1 MAEAAFRIEPEGPYS
16 FQASIRFLEGFA
28 PAAYEGEGADHLR
41 LAFVADGGEDVA
53 GALVRSEDDTIIGE
67 VYGDADP
74 EVVKAQVARILSL
87 DVDGGRFG
95 EVGVRDPVVGKLQG
109 RYPGLRPV
117 CFYSPHEA
125 AAWAIIGHR
134 IRIVQAAKVKKR
146 MAEDLGP
153 VVEIAGKQE
162 RAFPAPSRL
171 AQLEDF
177 PGLFGR
183 KAEYLRALGR
193 AAAEGELDAAYL
205 RSLDVEEALAGLKKL
220 PGIGDFSAE
229 LILLRGAGEP
239 DYLPTNEPRLE
250 RAVSIAYGLD
260 EPPTTEELVRM
271 AERWRPYRT
280 WVSLHLRAM
289 LEDET
294 GEISGGAKKSG
305 YPS

>member
-1 MAEAAFRIEPEGPYS
+1 M
-16 FQASIRFLEGFA
+16 
-28 PAAYEGEGADHLR
+28 
-41 LAFVADGGEDVA
+41 
-53 GALVRSEDDTIIGE
+53 
-67 VYGDADP
+67 
-74 EVVKAQVARILSL
+74 
-87 DVDGGRFG
+87 
-95 EVGVRDPVVGKLQG
+95 
-109 RYPGLRPV
+109 
-117 CFYSPHEA
+117 
-125 AAWAIIGHR
+125 
-134 IRIVQAAKVKKR
+134 
-146 MAEDLGP
+146 
-153 VVEIAGKQE
+153 
-162 RAFPAPSRL
+162 
-171 AQLEDF
+171 
-177 PGLFGR
+177 FGR

-239 DYLPTNEPRLE
+239 DYVPTNEPRLG

-260 EPPTTEELVRM
+260 EPSTTEELVRM